1 MPVDEGK
8 LPKQVLYYL
17 FWKVCSEGHEEKQGL
32 MVGQLSVAVKD
43 FFFFFLHIS
52 FHHNLDVFLIF

>member
-43 FFFFFLHIS
+43 FFFFFFTHRFS
-52 FHHNLDVFLIF
+52 P